1 MFREAELVDPG
12 KKKGE
17 EGKKKVEKGG
27 GEGRGKCVDGVDKVS
42 DDLIKN

>member
-27 GEGRGKCVDGVDKVS
+27 GEGRGKCFEGEGLG
-42 DDLIKN
+42 DDLFNS